1 MDRTFDTDGHVSLYV
16 ELGSGGV
23 DVRTHD
29 RDQVVVSVDG
39 DDAEDTTVERRG
51 DRIVVIGPQRRAGF
65 FGGGRELDLQV
76 SVTVPEGTDLTT
88 KLGSAD
94 LVTTGPLGQ
103 VALKSGSGDIRLE
116 TANSEVQVETGSG
129 DVSLGI
135 VAGDLRT
142 KSGSGDVAVQELG
155 GSGSIATGSGD
166 VEVHHASSDVH
177 VKTGSGNLR
186 VHHPE
191 GDVSLAT
198 ASGDLTVDLMG
209 TGQLAAKN
217 VSGDI
222 RVGVPGGVPVW
233 TDVSTLTGS
242 VRSNLAGAGQPA
254 DGQEFLELRAKTVS
268 GDIVLEQR

>member
-1 MDRTFDTDGHVSLYV
+1 MNRTFDTAGHVSLHV
-16 ELGSGGV
+16 EIGSGEV

-29 RDQVVVSVDG
+29 RDQVVVRVDG
-39 DDAEDTTVERRG
+39 ADAEDTTVEQRG
-51 DRIVVIGPQRRAGF
+51 ERIVVIGPQRRAGF
-65 FGGGRELDLQV
+65 LGGGRELDLQV
-76 SVTVPEGTDLTT
+76 SVTVPDGTDLTT

-94 LVTTGPLGQ
+94 LVTTGPLGLA
-103 VALKSGSGDIRLE
+103 ALKSGSGDIRLE
-116 TANSEVQVETGSG
+116 IANSEVQIETGSG
-129 DVSLGI
+129 DVSLGV
-135 VAGDLRT
+135 VAGDLRA

-155 GSGSIATGSGD
+155 GSGSISTGSGD

-186 VHHPE
+186 IHHPE
-191 GDVSLAT
+191 GDVSLTT

-233 TDVSTLTGS
+233 TDVSTLNGS

-254 DGQEFLELRAKTVS
+254 EGQEFLELRAKTVS

>member
-1 MDRTFDTDGHVSLYV
+1 MDRTFDTTGHVSLYV
-16 ELGSGGV
+16 ELGSGDV
-23 DVRTHD
+23 VVRTHD
-29 RDQVVVSVDG
+29 RDQVVVRVHG
-39 DDAEDTTVERRG
+39 DDADETTVEQRG
-51 DRIVVIGPQRRAGF
+51 DKIVVIGPQRRGGF
-65 FGGGRELDLQV
+65 FTGDRGLDVQ
-76 SVTVPEGTDLTT
+76 VTVPEGTDLTT

-94 LVTTGPLGQ
+94 LVAGGPLGAA
-103 VALKSGSGDIRLE
+103 ALRSGSGDIRLE
-116 TANSEVQVETGSG
+116 TAGSEVQVE
-129 DVSLGI
+129 
-135 VAGDLRT
+135 
-142 KSGSGDVAVQELG
+142 SGSGDVTLGAVGGDLRAKAGSGDVTLQELG
-155 GSGSIATGSGD
+155 GSGTISTGSGD
-166 VEVHHASSDVH
+166 VEVHRASGDVH

-191 GDVSLAT
+191 GDVSLST

-233 TDVSTLTGS
+233 TDISTLSGS

-254 DGQEFLELRAKTVS
+254 EGQEFLELRAKTVS